1 LKKGDSNE
9 NPFRCS
15 DLCSCIEIAK
25 RIPKDGDTLAY
36 DLLADRLK
44 EYSEK
49 CGNGECDKVE
59 VLLNAGFQSG
69 LDFAV
74 NYTVY
79 YLLYKILREAKDE
92 IIGKCVSKATYYRI
106 LNRLKWLEEEESLL
120 YIRCLVEELGSHLC
134 GERKGRVSRSRKK

>member
-1 LKKGDSNE
+1 LKKE
-9 NPFRCS
+9 PEKNPFQCS
-15 DLCSCIEIAK
+15 DLCSCVEIAK
-25 RIPKDGDTLAY
+25 HIPKDESSLVH
-36 DLLADRLK
+36 DLLKDRLK

-59 VLLNAGFQSG
+59 VLINAGFQSG
-69 LDFAV
+69 LDFTV

-120 YIRCLVEELGSHLC
+120 HIRYLVEELGSHLR